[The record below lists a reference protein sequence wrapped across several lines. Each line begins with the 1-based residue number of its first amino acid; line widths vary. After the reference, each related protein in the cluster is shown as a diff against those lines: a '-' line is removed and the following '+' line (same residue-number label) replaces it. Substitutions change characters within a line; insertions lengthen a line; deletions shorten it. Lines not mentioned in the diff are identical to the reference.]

1 MSFIVA
7 SRSIRGHIPIQA
19 PSLLHQPSFRQPFR
33 AIATYLHHTAYRP
46 TFSHYSK
53 GFSRNKSN
61 NLLLLAAMP
70 LMTISDSVKD
80 SLTKS
85 EVIPTVIH
93 DKAFIPKGFL
103 TIQYDSGKEVTL
115 GNNIRPADSQH
126 VPRIDFTLNLPSDAS
141 STFNISKEDLFT
153 LVVTDPDA
161 PTKGDEKWSEY
172 LHYLAV
178 DVPLNTFNAENA
190 SSTDQLSTADLKGKT
205 LWPYLGPAPPAKTGK
220 HRYVFL
226 LFKQTPG
233 VTPEAPKDRPN
244 WGTGIRGAG
253 AAEYAEKYKLTPY
266 AVNFF
271 YAQNDQQ

>member
-1 MSFIVA
+1 MSFIAA
-7 SRSIRGHIPIQA
+7 SRSIRGHIPIRA
-19 PSLLHQPSFRQPFR
+19 LALSHSTSFKQPVR
-33 AIATYLHHTAYRP
+33 AIATYLHRTQHRP
-46 TFSHYSK
+46 GYNTYKK
-53 GFSRNKSN
+53 GFSRNSF
-61 NLLLLAAMP
+61 LLLAAMP

-85 EVIPTVIH
+85 EVVPTVIH
-93 DKAFIPKGFL
+93 DKSFLPKGFL
-103 TIQYDSGKEVTL
+103 TIQYDSGKEVAL
-115 GNNIRPADSQH
+115 GNNIRPADSKNL
-126 VPRIDFTLNLPSDAS
+126 PRIDFTLNLPSDAS
-141 STFNISKEDLFT
+141 STFNISKDDRFT
-153 LVVTDPDA
+153 LIVTDPDA
-161 PTKGDEKWSEY
+161 PTRNDEKWSEY

-178 DVPLNTFNAENA
+178 DVQLNTFNAENA
-190 SSTDQLSTADLKGKT
+190 SSNDQLSTADLKGRT
-205 LWPYLGPAPPAKTGK
+205 LYPYIGPGPPPKTGK

-226 LFKQTPG
+226 LYKQTPG